1 MSTDKSGQ
9 HVDVSTTRRKEGN
22 QRHSRLWRQQS
33 VTYQFQVGVRSS
45 QTNISVEHQGLGSLD
60 HQMGKVTAPE
70 PEGSFMPNDVVIA
83 QTTSDNEDLAKT
95 LARGAVESK
104 LAAGVH
110 IDAPITAYY
119 WWEGQIEA
127 AQEWRISYMTT
138 VDRLATLEAWVHER
152 HPYDVPQWITLPVTG
167 GSEAYLSW
175 VAEERASG

>member
-1 MSTDKSGQ
+1 
-9 HVDVSTTRRKEGN
+9 
-22 QRHSRLWRQQS
+22 
-33 VTYQFQVGVRSS
+33 
-45 QTNISVEHQGLGSLD
+45 
-60 HQMGKVTAPE
+60 
-70 PEGSFMPNDVVIA
+70 MPNDVVIA
-83 QTTSDNEDLAKT
+83 QTTSDNEDLAKS

-138 VDRLATLEAWVHER
+138 VDRLAALEAWVHER

-167 GSEAYLSW
+167 GSETYLSW